1 MNEPAKKELKSID
14 WSQQSFTANGK
25 KYLLEKQVSIQ
36 RAVYAEAARIEMET
50 GLRLGKTTESWQ
62 KIWNLLNDKEKS
74 HFADISVIVYDHLRS
89 FNNFLQDV
97 HPVLKVAAC
106 FINEENEDRRII
118 NDDIVNKKVED
129 WMEEGITMSS
139 FFLLVLSFLR
149 IEAEGLK
156 SITDRISE
164 IAQEVMTKLST
175 NELEVEIPSMHTSE
189 SSS

>member
-1 MNEPAKKELKSID
+1 MSETKQLRSID
-14 WSQQSFTANGK
+14 WNQQSFTANGK
-25 KYLLEKQVSIQ
+25 KYLLEKHLSIQ
-36 RAVYAEAARIEMET
+36 RAVYAEAARIEMES
-50 GLRLGKTTESWQ
+50 GLRLGKYTEDWQ
-62 KIWNLLNDKEKS
+62 KIWDLLNDKDRS
-74 HFADISVIVYDHLRS
+74 HFADISVIVHDHLRS

-106 FINEENEDRRII
+106 FINEENEDRRSI
-118 NDDIVNKKVED
+118 NDDLVNKKVED

-164 IAQEVMTKLST
+164 IGKEVMAKLST
-175 NELEVEIPSMHTSE
+175 GELETEIKINTPTSE